1 MRFEY
6 DPKKSVSNKDKHGI
20 DFVEAQ
26 ALWDDDDRIE
36 AIARFD
42 DEVRYLLTGRIGQ
55 RMWTAV
61 FTLRAEAIRWI
72 SVRRARDDEVQY
84 YQDDHGGGV

>member
-6 DPKKSVSNKDKHGI
+6 DPKKSASNKDKHGI
-20 DFVEAQ
+20 DFEDAQ
-26 ALWDDDDRIE
+26 ALWDDDDRLE
-36 AIARFD
+36 VMARFD
-42 DEVRYLLTGRIGQ
+42 GEVRYLLIGQLEQ

-61 FTLRAEAIRWI
+61 FTVRGEAIRLI
-72 SVRRARDDEVQY
+72 SVRRSRDDEIRH